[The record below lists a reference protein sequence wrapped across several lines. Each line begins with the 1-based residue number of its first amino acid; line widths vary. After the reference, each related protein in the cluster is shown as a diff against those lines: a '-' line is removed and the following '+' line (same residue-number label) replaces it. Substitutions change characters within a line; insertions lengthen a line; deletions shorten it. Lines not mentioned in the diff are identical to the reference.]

1 MNILLTTC
9 EGYRGTGSTFS
20 IASLATGL
28 AQRGHS
34 VLVACRKE
42 SLLFQILQG
51 TDVKTEVVHFK
62 SKISWSDCKDMAQ
75 IVKRNNVEIINA
87 QSSKDRYI
95 TYFAKLFFNLKCL
108 IVHTRRQTPR
118 SNGGALQRWFYLSIT
133 EKIIVVSHELKEIFI
148 KKGYPAHHLHVI
160 FNGINPQYLSYY
172 NPGIVEELR
181 NKHGINENDIVIG
194 CVSRLKKQE
203 QLIKALKYLEPT
215 IKVIFL
221 GIKPGCLDDV
231 INREGIRNQIIYAG
245 TVDKQT
251 IMNYYKLFTVTVLP
265 STTEGFSQALLESMG
280 MGIPVVGT
288 RAAGIIDAL
297 ESEKNGLWFEDGNPE
312 QMALKIKQVLY
323 DHQLRKK
330 LIANGIEAAHKRFTL
345 ENTINGY
352 EQFFACLIYKQPL
365 PVRLSGQLEMING

>member
-34 VLVACRKE
+34 IVVACRKE

-51 TDVKTEVVHFK
+51 TEVKTEVVRFK
-62 SKISWSDCKDMAQ
+62 SKTSWSDCKDIAQ
-75 IVKRNNVEIINA
+75 IVKRNNIEIINA

-118 SNGGALQRWFYLSIT
+118 SDGGALQRWFYLSIT

-148 KKGYPAHHLHVI
+148 RRGYPAHHLHVI
-160 FNGINPQYLSYY
+160 LNGINPQYLSYY
-172 NPGIVEELR
+172 NPGIVEELK
-181 NKHGINENDIVIG
+181 NKHHIDEKDIVIG

-221 GIKPGCLDDV
+221 GIKPGCLDDI
-231 INREGIRNQIIYAG
+231 INREGIENQIIYAG

-297 ESEKNGLWFEDGNPE
+297 ENEKNGLWFEDGNAE

-323 DHQLRKK
+323 DNQLRKK

-352 EQFFACLIYKQPL
+352 EQFFACLINNQPL
-365 PVRLSGQLEMING
+365 PVRLSGRLETINI